1 ADGTGSAGAGPGPS
15 ALCGP
20 QSPRTRPGRHTRPGA
35 GSGQALG
42 HRLAEALRMRMHKR
56 IAILVAVS
64 LAAVHGAATL
74 AAEPRVDLE
83 VATEANV
90 IPTEAGKWTE
100 MLSRAGFTSV
110 RIRGRQ
116 GNEQPLLESRGTATS
131 PAYHVVGLLT
141 TDNKLLLPKG
151 NFGL

>member
-1 ADGTGSAGAGPGPS
+1 
-15 ALCGP
+15 
-20 QSPRTRPGRHTRPGA
+20 
-35 GSGQALG
+35 
-42 HRLAEALRMRMHKR
+42 MHKR

-116 GNEQPLLESRGTATS
+116 GNEQPLLESRGTAAS

-151 NFGL
+151 NFGLADRAKIEQ